1 VRRPQSKF
9 PVRGRG
15 QLSKKRILVTVRIK
29 KC

>member
-1 VRRPQSKF
+1 
-9 PVRGRG
+9 VRGRG